1 MKVTMIAPA
10 VGKPPSVRLLSLLK
24 TWLWDKD
31 IRLGRTRTHLVVLA
45 VLSAAAVLTELSFHH
60 KAADLLDLLRAKSML
75 IFYNVEE
82 MALTDVG
89 ASITSWIIVAGVA
102 RVVFGVLVALADMI
116 FYKKIT
122 GKPFDW
128 EGMVNVAVVNVVF
141 LLTALLTFMNPAIQG
156 LMRRYQDLIQSVPTL
171 INLHGALALIVAG
184 LIGDFCYYW
193 SHRLS
198 HKIRFFWNLG
208 HINHHR
214 TQNLSQLTQSVDPQS
229 YLLDTAGGKVFV
241 LVLLPVITKLFSL
254 DMRGAGWAFIVF
266 IAIDAWT
273 NPSHSVVLVY
283 AEMRFR
289 FLRLFRSLLVTPGVH
304 YTHHSREQ
312 AHNISDGSNFGARFV
327 FWDKLF
333 GTYVEPPPYI
343 PETGLYGDNVDYCRT
358 PMRYVFAPYVTMFK
372 ELWHNKPRHWP
383 AIVFGPTSY
392 QPPYRCKGVDVPA
405 RHQRME
411 ADRPTSTDEDRE
423 GRRHATIV
431 LYAGFFVFG
440 LLSTVIG
447 VALPNIKQE
456 FGLSN
461 QQAGLVFVCWSLGT
475 LVGSYVGGKVFRA
488 SRIRALLSATAMVAV
503 TSLLFLYGERQ
514 PALFKLHVFIVAL
527 SGAVFLSVGHATAA
541 HVRARQRASTLS
553 FMDFCVS
560 LGNLV
565 TPLLVN
571 YLVSTRGGADG
582 DWRLVFVVSAVL
594 LVGVA
599 ALALACDLPVSRRE
613 DRGAAAATGYRAV
626 ATMPVFLVFMFASL
640 FLHATE
646 WGHTVWFVTYASE
659 VVHLSPAEA
668 RELLGMFLVGM
679 ACSRLCGGSLVR
691 VVRPTTLMA
700 VLASLAAVAALS
712 IVDHHSYYAL
722 RLLNFAFGL
731 GLGALFPLLL
741 GLSMDRAPG
750 QAQLLSGMGLMA
762 GTVGAKSASYL
773 MGVFADRTSLGQ
785 TYGYVSVTMVAL
797 VACVMMFLHLYLK
810 NSRPQLGL
818 VRSADEGA
826 ARSGPADPEQTE
838 ARDRIERRRAAL
850 VQFEFGGHPHALG
863 AAEINLR
870 AFREPHG
877 ARAFIAGEEDSPL
890 GPRPVLWNDVREHV
904 WRRRLEVE
912 LKSEY
917 KRLFGDR
924 KLLPPKTALK
934 FLQTM
939 WERYPLMRELY
950 PEPKDIL
957 ESSARGEQS
966 AAV

>member
-10 VGKPPSVRLLSLLK
+10 VMETPSVRILRLLK

-31 IRLGRTRTHLVVLA
+31 IRLRRTRTHLVILA
-45 VLSAAAVLTELSFHH
+45 VLAAAAVVTELAFHH
-60 KAADLLDLLRAKSML
+60 RAADLLDLVRAKSML
-75 IFYNVEE
+75 ILYNVEE
-82 MALTDVG
+82 VALADVD
-89 ASITSWIIVAGVA
+89 ASITSWIVVAGIA
-102 RVVFGVLVALADMI
+102 RIVFGVLVALADLV

-128 EGMVNVAVVNVVF
+128 EGMVNVAAVNVVF
-141 LLTALLTFMNPAIQG
+141 LLTALLTFTNPAIAG
-156 LMRRYQDLIQSVPTL
+156 VLRRYQDLVQSVPTL
-171 INLHGALALIVAG
+171 IDLHGALALIVAC

-208 HINHHR
+208 HVNHHR
-214 TQNLSQLTQSVDPQS
+214 TQNLSQLTQAVDPQS

-241 LVLLPVITKLFSL
+241 LVLLPIITKLFSL
-254 DMRGAGWAFIVF
+254 DMRGSGWAFIVF

-273 NPSHSVVLVY
+273 NPSHSVVLVH
-283 AEMRFR
+283 AEMRLR
-289 FLRLFRSLLVTPGVH
+289 FLRLFRSVLVTPGVH

-327 FWDKLF
+327 FWDRLF
-333 GTYVEPPPYI
+333 GTYIEPPPYI
-343 PETGLYGDNVDYCRT
+343 PETGLYGDHVDYCRT
-358 PMRYVFAPYVTMFK
+358 PMRYVFAPYVTMLR
-372 ELWHNKPRHWP
+372 ELWYNRPRHWP
-383 AIVFGPTSY
+383 AIVFGSTSY
-392 QPPYRCKGVDVPA
+392 QPPYRCKGEGKDMDMPA
-405 RHQRME
+405 REPRMD
-411 ADRPTSTDEDRE
+411 AYPATSTDEELQDRK
-423 GRRHATIV
+423 RATTV

-475 LVGSYVGGKVFRA
+475 LVGSYVGGKVFHA
-488 SRIRALLSATAMVAV
+488 ARIRALLSATAMVAV

-514 PALFKLHVFIVAL
+514 PALFKLHVFIVAM

-541 HVRARQRASTLS
+541 HVNARQRASTLS
-553 FMDFCVS
+553 LMDFCVS
-560 LGNLV
+560 MGNLV

-571 YLVSTRGGADG
+571 YLVSARGAADG
-582 DWRLVFVVSAVL
+582 DWRLVFVVAAVL

-599 ALALACDLPVSRRE
+599 ALALACDLRVSRRE
-613 DRGAAAATGYRAV
+613 DRGASAAVGYRAV

-668 RELLGMFLVGM
+668 REVLSLFLVGM
-679 ACSRLCGGSLVR
+679 ACSRLLGGSLLR

-712 IVDHHSYYAL
+712 IVDHRSFYAL
-722 RLLNFAFGL
+722 RLLNLAFGF

-773 MGVFADRTSLGQ
+773 MGVFADRSSLGR
-785 TYGYVSVTMVAL
+785 TYGCVAVTMVAL
-797 VACVMMFLHLYLK
+797 VACVMMFLLLYLK
-810 NSRPQLGL
+810 KPRAQLAVVRP
-818 VRSADEGA
+818 ADEVA
-826 ARSGPADPEQTE
+826 ARARPTEPEE
-838 ARDRIERRRAAL
+838 IRRRSVAL
-850 VQFEFGGHPHALG
+850 VQFEFGTHRHGLG
-863 AAEINLR
+863 AAELNLR
-870 AFREPHG
+870 VFGKPHG
-877 ARAFIAGEEDSPL
+877 PRAFSDGEEARPF
-890 GPRPVLWNDVREHV
+890 GPRPLLWNDVREHI
-904 WRRRLEVE
+904 WRRLLEVE
-912 LKSEY
+912 LKREY
-917 KRLFGDR
+917 RRRFGDR
-924 KLLPPKTALK
+924 TLVPPKAALK

-939 WERYPLMRELY
+939 WERYPLMQELY
-950 PEPKDIL
+950 PEPKDIMESGARD
-957 ESSARGEQS
+957 ESSA
-966 AAV
+966 AA